1 MKNRS
6 DTRPATNAIRAT
18 TAADLER
25 EFYNAAQVI
34 AENATTQIKN
44 TPRREKG
51 RSTKPRKI

>member
-6 DTRPATNAIRAT
+6 DPRPATNAIHST

-25 EFYNAAQVI
+25 EFYSAAEVI
-34 AENATTQIKN
+34 RENMQPIVKDK
-44 TPRREKG
+44 PRQEKG